1 MLSPKPMMLCTVAI
15 FCRAH
20 ILATAWL
27 LVVNKF
33 RRRCTPVK
41 WSEQMSL
48 TSFSAAVA
56 AAAANADEGAGDEV
70 DDGDMCDGHTRCCR
84 QNRWCSVQSPS
95 SVGRTDLFESARKYA
110 THRHT
115 SGSIAS
121 RNTVEYSSRQKH
133 ALRRSPRFRV
143 TTSRCTAWWPL
154 QNRAFLDNY
163 WLQIIAKRSSSADD
177 LYPTIV

>member
-1 MLSPKPMMLCTVAI
+1 
-15 FCRAH
+15 
-20 ILATAWL
+20 
-27 LVVNKF
+27 
-33 RRRCTPVK
+33 
-41 WSEQMSL
+41 MSL

-70 DDGDMCDGHTRCCR
+70 DDGDNDKDDHSSSSADIIYTRASSSSTTAVCLFSNPLPAATGLLCYMCDGHTRCCR